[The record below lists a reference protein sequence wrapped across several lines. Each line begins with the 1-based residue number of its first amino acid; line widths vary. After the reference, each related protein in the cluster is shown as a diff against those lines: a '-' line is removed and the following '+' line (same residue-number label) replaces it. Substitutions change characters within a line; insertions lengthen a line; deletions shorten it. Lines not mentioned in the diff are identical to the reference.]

1 MSKQVNDA
9 LRLFIITI
17 IAGFA
22 LGGIYMVTKEPIAAQ
37 ELKAQQEAYRAVL
50 PDAGDFEEL
59 EGEQY
64 VPEKIGETFAELLAN
79 DPEGYTND
87 EITGIVAGIKDGKY
101 DGLVVTVNAHDGY
114 SGDIRY
120 SVGIDPEGTLKGIS
134 LLEISETAGLGM
146 RAKTDPSFLAQY
158 KDVNVKKFSVVKDG
172 SGAGADD
179 KVDAIGGS
187 TITSKAITR
196 GVNAALLAAEK
207 VKNDGA
213 STVGGVV
220 IE

>member
-22 LGGIYMVTKEPIAAQ
+22 LGGIYMVTKETIAAQ